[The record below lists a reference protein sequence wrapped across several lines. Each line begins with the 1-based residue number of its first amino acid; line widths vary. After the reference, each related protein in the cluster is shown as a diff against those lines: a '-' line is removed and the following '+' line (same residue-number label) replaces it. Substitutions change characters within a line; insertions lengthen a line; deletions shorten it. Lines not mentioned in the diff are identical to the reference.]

1 MKRIKSACLL
11 QTIHFQLKEDLDH
24 TTAVQ
29 MVREELN
36 HYKALLE
43 RNRTKYQITDE
54 AEQPDGSI
62 IIHIKKQTTT
72 TVVKSTWGNGV
83 FTFSYMKK
91 NSQRALHSL
100 AVSLQFCDRRT
111 TILSKFPTSNLHHTC
126 RAFSHVIV
134 VSLW

>member
-62 IIHIKKQTTT
+62 IIHIKKQYNNH
-72 TVVKSTWGNGV
+72 SCGGYMNG
-83 FTFSYMKK
+83 
-91 NSQRALHSL
+91 RLRIGGWDPA
-100 AVSLQFCDRRT
+100 C
-111 TILSKFPTSNLHHTC
+111 
-126 RAFSHVIV
+126 
-134 VSLW
+134 

>member
-43 RNRTKYQITDE
+43 RNRTK
-54 AEQPDGSI
+54 
-62 IIHIKKQTTT
+62 
-72 TVVKSTWGNGV
+72 
-83 FTFSYMKK
+83 
-91 NSQRALHSL
+91 
-100 AVSLQFCDRRT
+100 
-111 TILSKFPTSNLHHTC
+111 
-126 RAFSHVIV
+126 
-134 VSLW
+134 

>member
-62 IIHIKKQTTT
+62 IIHIKKQYNNH
-72 TVVKSTWGNGV
+72 SCEEYMGV
-83 FTFSYMKK
+83 MS
-91 NSQRALHSL
+91 
-100 AVSLQFCDRRT
+100 
-111 TILSKFPTSNLHHTC
+111 
-126 RAFSHVIV
+126 
-134 VSLW
+134 

>member
-29 MVREELN
+29 MVREELTITRLCLS
-36 HYKALLE
+36 ATGQSTRSQTRRSSRTDRSSSIS
-43 RNRTKYQITDE
+43 RN
-54 AEQPDGSI
+54 S
-62 IIHIKKQTTT
+62 TTT